1 MSNPQKK
8 YSEII
13 SDLMSYPRWA
23 QHDKYW
29 TNLLASDALT
39 PRRLV
44 VFVLRL
50 NEKYPGR
57 GYPFSLARDKP
68 HPLLFAMIKSER
80 LLEYLQNV
88 PTLKTKEFGM
98 IFFEFFLNSNPFS
111 TRTKYSYKINVYRH
125 FEKYIFWPG
134 LLHHLAATNNGLFSS
149 FSSVIQTYYLEIFAI
164 QSFYSKDDVFKL
176 IDIFWEAIAF
186 GIQFPFDY
194 LQESIE
200 NNTSVFGKDIVNRF
214 YPVVYEY
221 FTNKKLH
228 PQLDKLKTQYG
239 STHIKDFMKLLKSDD
254 GLVLYCVSQP
264 F

>member
-186 GIQFPFDY
+186 GIEFPFGY
-194 LQESIE
+194 LKESIE
-200 NNTSVFGKDIVNRF
+200 MNKSIFGMDIVNRF
-214 YPVVYEY
+214 YPVVAEY
-221 FTNKKLH
+221 ICTKAFH
-228 PQLDKLKTQYG
+228 PQLSGVIAIYG
-239 STHIKDFMKLLKSDD
+239 SAHLANFMNLILSDNA
-254 GLVLYCVSQP
+254 LTLYCSLH
-264 F
+264 